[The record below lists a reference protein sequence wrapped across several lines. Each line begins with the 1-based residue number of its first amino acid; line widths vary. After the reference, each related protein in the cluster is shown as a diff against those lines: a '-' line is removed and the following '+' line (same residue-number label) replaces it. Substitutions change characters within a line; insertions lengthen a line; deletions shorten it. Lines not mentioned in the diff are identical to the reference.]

1 MSSVPTGWASDRLK
15 DVARINA
22 IALSAGTDPDYEFD
36 YLEISNVDYHG
47 IVDPNAIER
56 LHFEDAPS
64 RARRRV
70 AAGSTVISSVRP
82 NLQAVAFLP
91 DAPAHF
97 VCSTGFNVVEPQ
109 PSRLAPQF
117 AYYHLISE
125 NARQYFEAAA
135 TGVGYPAVG
144 DKEFNAIAV
153 PLPSLPEQQRIAA
166 YLDASCAAID
176 AAVAAKRR
184 QLETLDALRKS
195 IIHSFFS
202 NQSDASN
209 ERVKDVAARITSGVT
224 PEGGASG
231 YLDSGI
237 PLLRSQNVHFDG
249 LRLDDVAFIS
259 AETHA
264 GMSGSQVKSRD
275 VLLNITG
282 ASIGR
287 CTFVP
292 DGFGEG
298 NVNQHVCII
307 RPGPRVDHRFLA
319 AFLSSPMGQDQILST
334 FTGASRQGLS
344 HSDLGLIRIPFPKLH
359 VQQEVVVKIEQHD
372 GQHDQLHRCIESQIA
387 TLTAYRK
394 SLIHE
399 CVTGQRRIT
408 EADVVRSQLLEN
420 TGYLK
425 LEPSEKNGRFKTN
438 RVNDRQCYADL
449 GNAPKG
455 GGQFDPLLALKS
467 ATRRRD

>member
-1 MSSVPTGWASDRLK
+1 MSRLPADWKFDRLK
-15 DVARINA
+15 DVSAINTDSLPA
-22 IALSAGTDPDYEFD
+22 DTDPDYEFE

-47 IVDPNAIER
+47 IVDPKAIER
-56 LHFEDAPS
+56 LRYEDAPS

-70 AAGSTVISSVRP
+70 AKNCTVISSVRP
-82 NLQAVAFLP
+82 NLQAVAFVNNGRT
-91 DAPAHF
+91 DF
-97 VCSTGFNVVEPQ
+97 VCSTGFNVVLPAENQLSPK
-109 PSRLAPQF
+109 F
-117 AYYHLISE
+117 TYYALISE
-125 NARQYFEAAA
+125 GARQYFEATAK
-135 TGVGYPAVG
+135 GVGYPAVD
-144 DKEFNAIAV
+144 DKDFDSFAV
-153 PLPSLPEQQRIAA
+153 PLPPLSEQRRIAA

-195 IIHSFFS
+195 IIHSFFAD
-202 NQSDASN
+202 QSDVMS
-209 ERVKDVAARITSGVT
+209 ERVKDVAAKITSGVT
-224 PEGGASG
+224 PKGGASG

-249 LRLDDVAFIS
+249 LRLNDVAYIS

-264 GMSGSQVKSRD
+264 GMSGSQVKPGD

-287 CTFVP
+287 CAFVP

-307 RPGPRVDHRFLA
+307 RPGPCVDHQFLA
-319 AFLSSPMGQDQILST
+319 AFLSSAMGQDQILST

-344 HSDLGLIRIPFPKLH
+344 HSDLGLIRIPFPKIK
-359 VQQEVVVKIEQHD
+359 VQREIVGRIEQHD
-372 GQHDQLHRCIESQIA
+372 LKHRNLSRCIETQIA
-387 TLTAYRK
+387 TLAAYRK

-408 EADVVRSQLLEN
+408 EADSAGSPQADVTAAQRV
-420 TGYLK
+420 
-425 LEPSEKNGRFKTN
+425 EPSLSKL
-438 RVNDRQCYADL
+438 RQI
-449 GNAPKG
+449 
-455 GGQFDPLLALKS
+455 
-467 ATRRRD
+467 

>member
-1 MSSVPTGWASDRLK
+1 MSLGQDSFLAELPGGWTFDRFK
-15 DVARINA
+15 DVAMLRNERTGEA
-22 IALSAGTDPDYEFD
+22 SEVED
-36 YLEISNVDYHG
+36 YLELEDLESGTGRILNRRNTMEVVSDVTLFKKGDVLFGKLRPYLEKYYVAEFDG
-47 IVDPNAIER
+47 KCTGEILAFRPERIESRFLFYCLASSWFIER
-56 LHFEDAPS
+56 CNLLAYGAKMP
-64 RARRRV
+64 RV
-70 AAGSTVISSVRP
+70 NWPTQLAQF
-82 NLQAVAFLP
+82 NL
-91 DAPAHF
+91 
-97 VCSTGFNVVEPQ
+97 
-109 PSRLAPQF
+109 
-117 AYYHLISE
+117 
-125 NARQYFEAAA
+125 
-135 TGVGYPAVG
+135 
-144 DKEFNAIAV
+144 
-153 PLPSLPEQQRIAA
+153 PLPPLPEQQRIAA

-195 IIHSFFS
+195 TTQSLFP

-209 ERVKDVAARITSGVT
+209 ERVKDIAARITSGVT
-224 PEGGASG
+224 PEGGASR

-237 PLLRSQNVHFDG
+237 PLLRSQNVHFGG

-344 HSDLGLIRIPFPKLH
+344 HSDLGLIRIPFPKIE
-359 VQQEVVVKIEQHD
+359 VQREIVGKIEQHD
-372 GQHDQLHRCIESQIA
+372 LKHRCLCVCIESQIA

-399 CVTGQRRIT
+399 CVTGQRRVT
-408 EADVVRSQLLEN
+408 EGDLRRA
-420 TGYLK
+420 
-425 LEPSEKNGRFKTN
+425 GRAGSI
-438 RVNDRQCYADL
+438 RPVEDR
-449 GNAPKG
+449 P
-455 GGQFDPLLALKS
+455 
-467 ATRRRD
+467 

>member
-1 MSSVPTGWASDRLK
+1 MNTAEEIKTLAPWTESVPAGWR
-15 DVARINA
+15 VARLDA
-22 IALSAGTDPDYEFD
+22 AADVLF
-36 YLEISNVDYHG
+36 SNVDKHTIDGETPVRLCNYVDVYKNDRITSRIDFMEASAEEREIRKFQVRCGDVLATKDSEEADDIAIPSLVAEDLPGVLCGYHLAM
-47 IVDPNAIER
+47 IRPR
-56 LHFEDAPS
+56 L
-64 RARRRV
+64 
-70 AAGSTVISSVRP
+70 SSVSG
-82 NLQAVAFLP
+82 LY
-91 DAPAHF
+91 
-97 VCSTGFNVVEPQ
+97 
-109 PSRLAPQF
+109 LAWLHASKPF
-117 AYYHLISE
+117 RA
-125 NARQYFEAAA
+125 QYEAN
-135 TGVGYPAVG
+135 AVG
-144 DKEFNAIAV
+144 VTRFGLSQYAFRAARI
-153 PLPSLPEQQRIAA
+153 PLPSLPEQQCIAA

-202 NQSDASN
+202 NQSDAPN
-209 ERVKDVAARITSGVT
+209 ERIKDIAARITSGVT

-249 LRLDDVAFIS
+249 LHLDDVAYIS
-259 AETHA
+259 AVTHA

-292 DGFGEG
+292 DGFGES

-307 RPGPRVDHRFLA
+307 RPGPCVDHRFLA
-319 AFLSSPMGQDQILST
+319 AFLSSPRGQDQILST

-344 HSDLGLIRIPFPKLH
+344 HSDLGLIRMPFPKIK
-359 VQQEVVVKIEQHD
+359 VQLDIVAMIERHDHQHD
-372 GQHDQLHRCIESQIA
+372 ELRCCIEAQIA

-399 CVTGQRRIT
+399 CVTGQRRVT
-408 EADVVRSQLLEN
+408 DEDVRRARPNEHRQLAE
-420 TGYLK
+420 
-425 LEPSEKNGRFKTN
+425 
-438 RVNDRQCYADL
+438 
-449 GNAPKG
+449 
-455 GGQFDPLLALKS
+455 
-467 ATRRRD
+467 RRA